1 MARALFKNTGAQFIN
16 ERHRPDIVV
25 LPAKTTW
32 QMTGIESFDP
42 SDPTLT
48 HIQHVLVIELK
59 KGGFEL
65 TRNEVNQADGYVQ
78 DIASSGAMSG
88 TPFICAWVVGQ
99 KIKAG
104 AERDKRLTLPRF
116 DVHQA
121 TQP

>member
-1 MARALFKNTGAQFIN
+1 M
-16 ERHRPDIVV
+16 
-25 LPAKTTW
+25 
-32 QMTGIESFDP
+32 
-42 SDPTLT
+42 
-48 HIQHVLVIELK
+48 
-59 KGGFEL
+59 
-65 TRNEVNQADGYVQ
+65 Q

-104 AERDKRLTLPRF
+104 VERDKRLTLPRS